1 VSSRALGAIAAVALC
16 GLAFA
21 HLPTR
26 SFEDPHA
33 WRR

>member
-1 VSSRALGAIAAVALC
+1 MSSVAIGAVAAVALC
-16 GLAFA
+16 RFALA

-26 SFEDPHA
+26 SFEDPHV